1 MSKFTENKFS
11 GEQLAGIYTKLASSG
26 AATPAAAAA
35 ARPSGGG
42 GAGGR
47 PANENGAA
55 SDLAA
60 AGAAA
65 DRPRADGGAAHM
77 RGASA
82 GGRAGPSG
90 EDAPDVVERGARD
103 SGDGGAGQRDGS
115 GELDG
120 AGQGAGPERD
130 RCGLQP
136 PARWCSPRC
145 ARLRRGSGVERLR
158 GVIRAVADA
167 EEEAGHAPAGGAL
180 HALVG
185 TRPRVEQTATARLG
199 IGVGCCTAFTATGAH
214 TAGSARIAAASA
226 SASAASTPATG
237 MAATAATAT
246 GAPRPSVPW
255 LEGVLARARV

>member
-1 MSKFTENKFS
+1 VSKFTENKFS

-26 AATPAAAAA
+26 AA

-65 DRPRADGGAAHM
+65 DRLRADGGAAHM

-103 SGDGGAGQRDGS
+103 SGGGAAGQRDGS

-136 PARWCSPRC
+136 PARCCSLRC
-145 ARLRRGSGVERLR
+145 APSHRGSG
-158 GVIRAVADA
+158 I
-167 EEEAGHAPAGGAL
+167 
-180 HALVG
+180 
-185 TRPRVEQTATARLG
+185 
-199 IGVGCCTAFTATGAH
+199 
-214 TAGSARIAAASA
+214 
-226 SASAASTPATG
+226 
-237 MAATAATAT
+237 
-246 GAPRPSVPW
+246 
-255 LEGVLARARV
+255 